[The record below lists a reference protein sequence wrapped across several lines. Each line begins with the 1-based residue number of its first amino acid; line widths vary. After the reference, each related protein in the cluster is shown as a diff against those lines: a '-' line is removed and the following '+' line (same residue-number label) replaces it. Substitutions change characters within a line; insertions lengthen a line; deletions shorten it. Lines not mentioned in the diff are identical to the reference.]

1 MSKARLSLSE
11 AASPAGSRISCCES
25 AVTGT
30 CMASPPGTVRPVA
43 GPAGH
48 SRTLGCRL
56 GLPSLLLQPLVQS
69 SALPPKR
76 FSNPVTCFCL
86 QGQQPS
92 PRCPPASTLAS
103 CCHPPPAI
111 CSPPGSQGDIFK
123 TANHILPLSKL
134 APGLWLINLE
144 TKPISLPVAPRDP
157 VPVTSCQYVLHFSW
171 LTCPRY
177 THLCTVLPTCPAC
190 FCPQDFCS
198 CPLPIPAGSFWSFG
212 SQLCHLLKAVPSDH
226 HPQTV
231 IEE

>member
-1 MSKARLSLSE
+1 
-11 AASPAGSRISCCES
+11 
-25 AVTGT
+25 
-30 CMASPPGTVRPVA
+30 MASPPGTVRPVA

-76 FSNPVTCFCL
+76 FSNPVTCFVSEASS
-86 QGQQPS
+86 QVPTARQP
-92 PRCPPASTLAS
+92 PPWPPAAIRL
-103 CCHPPPAI
+103 PAI

-134 APGLWLINLE
+134 APGLWLINLK
-144 TKPISLPVAPRDP
+144 TKPISLPAAPLDP
-157 VPVTSCQYVLHFSW
+157 VPVTSHQYLLHFSW
-171 LTCPRY
+171 LACPRY

-190 FCPQDFCS
+190 VCPQDLCS

-212 SQLCHLLKAVPSDH
+212 VSTVSP
-226 HPQTV
+226 PQGSPL
-231 IEE
+231 